1 MPLSE
6 IVGMAGRGHTPPD
19 ADSSGVESPS
29 VARRRVGLGRM
40 PAASDCRCGARNEP
54 ADSTRACSDP
64 RSRKTRRKV
73 SVNQASTPGGGQP
86 RRVPA
91 HPTRRGFPFGL
102 SAFDRRAEV
111 LTL

>member
-64 RSRKTRRKV
+64 PKSQIPEKGIRESGVNTRRRPLT
-73 SVNQASTPGGGQP
+73 ASPGAPHAP
-86 RRVPA
+86 RISLR
-91 HPTRRGFPFGL
+91 
-102 SAFDRRAEV
+102 AFRIRPPC
-111 LTL
+111 